1 MPLSLD
7 YAPLWPSSGF
17 NHSFLCLSFAY
28 SELDIWIPQP
38 FHADV
43 PTDWWDL
50 EADKSLLIGVFKHG
64 KLRLLTADTLWLVHL
79 RWQATVIANVDLL

>member
-1 MPLSLD
+1 MRRCGHLLVLITLSCV
-7 YAPLWPSSGF
+7 
-17 NHSFLCLSFAY
+17 CLSFAY

-64 KLRLLTADTLWLVHL
+64 KLRLLTADTLIGAFAL
-79 RWQATVIANVDLL
+79 TGDSNC